1 MFYVNGEEQAHIA
14 LSDRSFQYGDGC
26 FTTMLIVD
34 GHIQHWSLHQQRLDK
49 ALSVLNIAKPDW
61 VVVQG
66 WLKKILLSA
75 PSLKLQYS
83 GIKIHISRG
92 CGGRGYNAI
101 GADSPQITIHA
112 FDYPTYY
119 KHWQNDGVN
128 LGISVINLGL
138 NPLLAGI
145 KHNNRLEQVLIKSN
159 IEHLSYDD
167 VVVCDLN
174 HKVIETSA
182 SNLFW
187 IKNDY
192 LYTSDL
198 SSCGVAGTMRHQVL
212 QLAQSLSLLPKVGS
226 YLLQD
231 LLDAD
236 EIFISN
242 ALHGIVPV
250 ISIDSMLHSEAQ
262 SYFIGTK
269 TRDFQ
274 EKLNP

>member
-1 MFYVNGEEQAHIA
+1 MFYVNGNEQSQISI
-14 LSDRSFQYGDGC
+14 SDRSFQYGDGC
-26 FTTMLIVD
+26 FTTMLIVE
-34 GHIQHWSLHQQRLDK
+34 GQIQHWYLHQQRLDK

-61 VVVQG
+61 LMVQA
-66 WLKKILLSA
+66 WLKKILFSE
-75 PSLKLQYS
+75 PSLGQKYS

-92 CGGRGYNAI
+92 CGGRGYSAM
-101 GADSPQITIHA
+101 GADSPQVTIQA
-112 FDYPTYY
+112 FGYPSHY
-119 KHWQNDGVN
+119 KHWQHHGVR
-128 LGISVINLGL
+128 LGVSSIALGL

-174 HKVIETSA
+174 NKVIETSA

-187 IKNDY
+187 IKNDR

-198 SSCGVAGTMRHQVL
+198 SYCGVEGTMRHQVL
-212 QLAQSLSLLPKVGS
+212 ELAQSLSLVPKIGI

-231 LLDAD
+231 LSDAD

-250 ISIDSMLHSEAQ
+250 ISIDTMLNSEPQ
-262 SYFIGTK
+262 SYLVGNK